1 MENIRLFFFFFHSLY
16 VRPRTATES
25 LWQERD
31 PTISHY
37 FLCVPTYTL
46 HMHSHWAWKWVLEET
61 GSSPNWRLGEDT
73 GKEES
78 KNCSLRALLYCVF
91 CEDEMEGRGLLSE
104 QSLHVLPF
112 VYTKSRARRTSLII
126 FLSSF
131 YRWGK
136 LGSKISNLPNGHS
149 TKKAINLTWVFPTP
163 ELLYFPFL
171 PCL

>member
-1 MENIRLFFFFFHSLY
+1 MGKVDY
-16 VRPRTATES
+16 
-25 LWQERD
+25 
-31 PTISHY
+31 
-37 FLCVPTYTL
+37 
-46 HMHSHWAWKWVLEET
+46 HWPHGDWSD
-61 GSSPNWRLGEDT
+61 GSSALRGAQQIPRLCPRSLCGPPNWRLGEDT